1 MENRKCKNRMEGQVE
16 KSLPI
21 IDNHIDSVRRF
32 GKLHYMCKVK
42 HPAYQKDMP
51 EKHGFE
57 TLLMYSDF
65 V

>member
-1 MENRKCKNRMEGQVE
+1 MEGQVE

-32 GKLHYMCKVK
+32 GKLHCMSKVK

-51 EKHGFE
+51 EKHSFE
-57 TLLMYSDF
+57 TLLKYSDF